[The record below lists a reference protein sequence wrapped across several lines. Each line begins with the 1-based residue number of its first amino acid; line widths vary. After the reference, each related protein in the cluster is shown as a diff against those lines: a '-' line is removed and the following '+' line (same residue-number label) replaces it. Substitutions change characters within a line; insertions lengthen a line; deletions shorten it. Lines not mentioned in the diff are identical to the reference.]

1 MLAVAAGFL
10 VHCGSDNETGPETD
24 ASIVTDAAPDS
35 GHRDSWDLG
44 NTGAFEGESVYLS
57 DGCTR
62 CQCFAGGLVEC
73 DNDECQN
80 KQSCT
85 VGETVSHPSGVTVD
99 CVCADAAGRRTCD
112 NKQSDLSA
120 RQCSC
125 AVDGGVYEPGDIIP
139 QPDSC
144 KVCKCFAALGPLCV
158 VEANCP

>member
-35 GHRDSWDLG
+35 GHRDCCDLG

-85 VGETVSHPSGVTVD
+85 VGETVSHPSG
-99 CVCADAAGRRTCD
+99 
-112 NKQSDLSA
+112 
-120 RQCSC
+120 
-125 AVDGGVYEPGDIIP
+125 
-139 QPDSC
+139 
-144 KVCKCFAALGPLCV
+144 
-158 VEANCP
+158 